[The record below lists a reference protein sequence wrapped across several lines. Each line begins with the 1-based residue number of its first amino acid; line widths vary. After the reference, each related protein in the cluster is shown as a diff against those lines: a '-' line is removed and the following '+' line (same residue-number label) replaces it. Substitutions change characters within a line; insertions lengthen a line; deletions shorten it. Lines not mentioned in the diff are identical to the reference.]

1 MKQNQEPVL
10 DQKMIRT
17 DFTECMQQ
25 SYLDYSMSVI
35 TARAL
40 PDIRD
45 GLKPVQRRTL
55 YAMYELGLHHDRPH
69 RKCARIVGDTMGKYH
84 PHGDSSIYDALVV
97 MSQDFKKNQP
107 LADPHGNFGSIEGD
121 GAAAMRYTEA
131 RLHKLTEM
139 VYLADLDKDVVDF
152 VPNFDETEKEPS
164 VLPVRI
170 PNLLVNGAEGI
181 AVGMTTN
188 IPSHNLREVLE
199 CVKAYIDNPAIST
212 KELLEIMPGPD
223 FSTGGIVANQ
233 EDLLQ
238 IYETGN
244 GKLRL
249 RGKVEFE
256 PGRRKVDKDKLVIT
270 EIPYTMI
277 GEGIRKFLLD
287 TAALA
292 ENKKLPEITD
302 ISNESAKEGIRIVI
316 ELKKGSDPER
326 IKNILFKKTKLEDT
340 FGVNMIA
347 IHEGRPVLVGLK
359 ALLKHYM
366 DFQIELNTRKYK
378 FLLAKE
384 LLKKEIQEGL
394 ITAVDLIDLII
405 EIIRGS
411 KTQAQAKAA
420 LMGDASGVIFKHK
433 SSEKAAKKLC
443 FTERQAQAI
452 LDLRLAKLIGLEIIA
467 LNEEYKETCNKI
479 ARYEKILQD
488 PKTML
493 KVIKDELTKIQKE
506 FSRERRTLITSLE
519 QAQEVKEELKEE
531 DVLFTMDRF
540 GYIKI
545 MDLSVMER
553 NPEIVN
559 DYRISFVCK
568 NTSRIQMFTDK
579 GKMHQI
585 KVLDIPLQKAK
596 DKGTPADN
604 LSNYNSSEEQILHV
618 CNIDSHP
625 EENLIFLS
633 EQGLSKMVPVEE
645 FATNMKTVQATKLNE
660 GDQLVYV
667 GFPEKKQMILAT
679 SVPAFLRYAVTDM
692 NIAKK
697 NTLGQKTIAMTGDE
711 VIRYVWQVTPGE
723 DSEITYKEQQID
735 IKRIRLKAKGA
746 RGQKMKL

>member
-1 MKQNQEPVL
+1 MKQNQEPLL
-10 DQKMIRT
+10 DQKMVRT

-55 YAMYELGLHHDRPH
+55 YAMYELGLHYDKPH

-107 LADPHGNFGSIEGD
+107 LAEPHGNFGSIEGD

-152 VPNFDETEKEPS
+152 IPNFDETEKEPS

-188 IPSHNLREVLE
+188 IPSHNLYEVLE
-199 CVKAYIDNPAIST
+199 CVKAYIDRPSIT
-212 KELLEIMPGPD
+212 TRELLEIMPGPD

-233 EDLLQ
+233 EDLLP

-256 PGRRKVDKDKLVIT
+256 PGRRKVDKDKLVVT

-277 GEGIRKFLLD
+277 GDGIRKFLMD

-292 ENKKLPEITD
+292 EGKKLPEVTD
-302 ISNESAKEGIRIVI
+302 ISNESSKEGIRIVI

-326 IKNILFKKTKLEDT
+326 VKNILFKKTKLEDT

-347 IHEGRPVLVGLK
+347 IHNGRPVLFGLRD
-359 ALLKHYM
+359 LLKHFM
-366 DFQIELNTRKYK
+366 DFQIEVNTRKYK
-378 FLLAKE
+378 YLLEKE
-384 LLKKEIQEGL
+384 LAKKEIQEGL

-420 LMGDASGVIFKHK
+420 LMGDATGVVFKHK

-452 LDLRLAKLIGLEIIA
+452 LDLRLAKLIGLEILA
-467 LNEEYKETCNKI
+467 LNEEYKETCSKI
-479 ARYEKILQD
+479 ARYEKILKD
-488 PKTML
+488 PMTML

-506 FSRERRTLITSLE
+506 FSRERRTVITSLE

-531 DVLFTMDRF
+531 DVLFLMDRF
-540 GYIKI
+540 GYSKVV
-545 MDLSVMER
+545 DVAALDR
-553 NPEIVN
+553 NPDLTK
-559 DYRISFVCK
+559 DYRYSFICK
-568 NTSRIQMFTDK
+568 NTSRVQMFTDK
-579 GKMHQI
+579 GKMHQV
-585 KVLDIPLQKAK
+585 KVLDVPFQKPK
-596 DKGTPADN
+596 DKGTPIDN
-604 LSNYNSSEEQILHV
+604 LSNYSSSEEQILFV
-618 CNIDSHP
+618 CCIDSHP
-625 EENLIFLS
+625 EESLIFLT
-633 EQGLSKMVPVEE
+633 EQGLSKQVSVDEYV
-645 FATNMKTVQATKLNE
+645 TNMKSVQATKLND

-667 GFPEKKQMILAT
+667 GFPEKKQIILAT
-679 SVPAFLRYAVTDM
+679 STPAFIRFAVSDL
-692 NIAKK
+692 NAAKK
-697 NTLGQKTIAMTGDE
+697 NTLGQKAVALGKDE
-711 VIRYVWQVTPGE
+711 VVRYVWQVTPGE
-723 DSEITYKEQQID
+723 DNEILYKEQSIE
-735 IKRIRLKAKGA
+735 IKRIRLKAKGG